1 MAGITARRHRKRK
14 LKAEINVVPYIDVML
29 VLLII
34 FMVTAPLL
42 NLGVDI
48 DLPQSNAKSIQEKKD
63 PVIVSV
69 DASGN
74 YFLTVK
80 SGSNEAVT
88 AETLAAKVRGIVSQ
102 NPDVAVFVAG
112 DAKANYQ
119 KVMDALVLLQSA
131 NVKKVGLMSQPDQAT
146 HGQANQGRR

>member
-69 DASGN
+69 DAQGN

-80 SGSNEAVT
+80 AGSNEAVT
-88 AETLAAKVRGIVSQ
+88 AQTLEAKVRGIVSQ
-102 NPDVAVFVAG
+102 NPDDWRCSSPATPRPTTRRSWTHWSFCRPPTSRR
-112 DAKANYQ
+112 
-119 KVMDALVLLQSA
+119 SA
-131 NVKKVGLMSQPDQAT
+131 
-146 HGQANQGRR
+146 

>member
-1 MAGITARRHRKRK
+1 MSAIASRRHRKRK

-48 DLPQSNAKSIQEKKD
+48 ELPQSNAKSMQEKKD

-69 DASGN
+69 DPAGN
-74 YFLTVK
+74 YFLTVEA
-80 SGSNEAVT
+80 GSNEAVT
-88 AETLAAKVRGIVSQ
+88 SDTLLAKMRAIVNQ
-102 NPDVAVFVAG
+102 NPQVPVFVAG
-112 DAKANYQ
+112 DGSANYQ
-119 KVMDALVLLQSA
+119 KVMDAMVLLQEA
-131 NVKKVGLMSQPDQAT
+131 GVERVGLMSQPN
-146 HGQANQGRR
+146 GEGGE